1 MGIDTDT
8 DSDLLKAVES
18 ILKVRYHLPTNAE
31 IRAETFYEIIA
42 FLHQFELGL
51 DLEQSFA
58 ADDLSDY
65 GPMGVAD
72 WLHTYDDLLRKAAHK
87 LLG

>member
-1 MGIDTDT
+1 MGIDTDS
-8 DSDLLKAVES
+8 DSDLQKAFES
-18 ILKVRYHLPTNAE
+18 ILKVRYHLPITAE
-31 IRAETFYEIIA
+31 INSETFYEVIA
-42 FLHQFELGL
+42 FLHRFELGL

-58 ADDLSDY
+58 VDDLSGY
-65 GPMGVAD
+65 APMGVAD